1 MSRGKH
7 PTANIP
13 RELRKQIR
21 TLVSKKSDEAI
32 DLVVNLTGKY
42 ISTENRRKLKKKAE
56 IEVGTR
62 IEEAITESYHTA
74 LEIAEEYQQKKLKT
88 DLLKENFYK
97 LTDACLKPSIP
108 KIPKNVHAMDY
119 LFQVCQELKDIRFN
133 WVFLKDTKYAEYLTS
148 LEKLTNELQ
157 KSKKIGDSWKVLEEF
172 RHSKDF
178 YLLLQA
184 TFQKLIKYYEFLARD
199 FRRIEK
205 KQLDKYLEIYEELSG
220 AYEKLISLIATL
232 IQLLQTDANYK
243 YEIARRNKLYANEL
257 FIKKS
262 GWAIFVSGFNRNIR
276 NAIAHNT
283 CKIDIIKKTAE
294 FIDRNKTIILTFR
307 EVQKETKELGALLL
321 ILPHVLISI
330 FCLPILSFKEFLD
343 SLP

>member
-1 MSRGKH
+1 M
-7 PTANIP
+7 ANIP

-42 ISTENRRKLKKKAE
+42 ISAEKRRKLKKKAE
-56 IEVGTR
+56 IEVGTK
-62 IEEAITESYHTA
+62 IEKAISESYHTA
-74 LEIAEEYQQKKLKT
+74 LEIAKENQQTKLKT
-88 DLLKENFYK
+88 DLSKEKFYK
-97 LTDACLKPSIP
+97 LTDACLKTSIP
-108 KIPKNVHAMDY
+108 QISKNVHAMDY
-119 LFQVCQELKDIRFN
+119 LLQVCQELKEIRFN

-148 LEKLTNELQ
+148 LEKLTNELRE
-157 KSKKIGDSWKVLEEF
+157 SNKIGDSWKVLDEF

-184 TFQKLIKYYEFLARD
+184 TFQKLIKHYEFLARN

-220 AYEKLISLIATL
+220 AYEKFISLIATL
-232 IQLLQTDANYK
+232 IQLLQTDANCK

-257 FIKKS
+257 SIKKS
-262 GWAIFVSGFNRNIR
+262 GWAIFVSSFNRNIR

-283 CKIDIIKKTAE
+283 CKIDIIKKTVE
-294 FIDRNKTIILTFR
+294 FIDRNKTTILTFR
-307 EVQKETKELGALLL
+307 EAQKETRELGALVL

-330 FCLPILSFKEFLD
+330 FCLSILSIKQILD
-343 SLP
+343 SLPSGDDTP